1 MAKENTTEEMVKEL
15 GLNLE
20 RIEVGLK
27 SNPKEVGN
35 AVKQAYEFKY
45 KKR

>member
-1 MAKENTTEEMVKEL
+1 MAKEKTIQEMATEL